1 MKTEATSETCMEDRI
16 ENSHRFRPSK
26 LLRSTPST
34 IYMKPDFERPALN
47 ASVRSVSVNHSQP
60 WPRHGRDTKSFY

>member
-1 MKTEATSETCMEDRI
+1 MRREAKSETCIEDRI
-16 ENSHRFRPSK
+16 EKSHRFRPSK

-47 ASVRSVSVNHSQP
+47 ASDR
-60 WPRHGRDTKSFY
+60 